1 MFSLAYVYWRD
12 LRQNTS
18 EYTWLAIIRKSSHRG
33 VSVHNYIRT
42 GLGRSNIGLGLI
54 VLFVAP
60 VALTSLVL
68 AVVALV
74 RRITGKK

>member
-1 MFSLAYVYWRD
+1 M
-12 LRQNTS
+12 
-18 EYTWLAIIRKSSHRG
+18 
-33 VSVHNYIRT
+33 
-42 GLGRSNIGLGLI
+42 GLGITGAILAFGFIFLNPGQCPADYTQEQIDSSGCMVGANIGLGLI